1 MVNHTNEVSVMVQLI
16 EKRSDDVTKTI
27 EIVGLVAISRKN
39 KTKMSFW

>member
-16 EKRSDDVTKTI
+16 EKRSDDVTTI